1 MREEVKEKK
10 EKRKFEL
17 LSAFEAYKPFP
28 PLSEQKQKERRGLL
42 DSLLFQ
48 ASFSLLS
55 LFSLPL
61 HARPCFELGRVVCV
75 EGEAERAGRNE
86 KREASKLSSS
96 LPAGRSRKA
105 SLRTT
110 ASILPHFFEK
120 KTKNSSSLE
129 LLFPSLLPLTGATES
144 RRSMKRVR
152 EDGQGGSKRPAG
164 CVMSF
169 LVFFPLFSVPPPLLP
184 PKKEKNDDDDALL
197 FVASSAPPSLRAAAR
212 LAPRL

>member
-1 MREEVKEKK
+1 MRGALSCCCCCCVSSLSPAAAGRKKKRTRATRERERERKSKCNGMREKVKEKK

-110 ASILPHFFEK
+110 ASILPHFFEERK
-120 KTKNSSSLE
+120 QKTRRLSSSFF
-129 LLFPSLLPLTGATES
+129 LLFFLS
-144 RRSMKRVR
+144 R
-152 EDGQGGSKRPAG
+152 
-164 CVMSF
+164 
-169 LVFFPLFSVPPPLLP
+169 
-184 PKKEKNDDDDALL
+184 
-197 FVASSAPPSLRAAAR
+197 AR
-212 LAPRL
+212 QKAVEA